1 MRVEFAVIWDGELGV
16 NLGLAGTCA
25 LGPSLGLIRQCQV
38 LRQRRRIKVSWRHN
52 RSASC
57 GD

>member
-1 MRVEFAVIWDGELGV
+1 MRVEFAVIWDCELGV

-38 LRQRRRIKVSWRHN
+38 LRQRRRIKVSWRYN